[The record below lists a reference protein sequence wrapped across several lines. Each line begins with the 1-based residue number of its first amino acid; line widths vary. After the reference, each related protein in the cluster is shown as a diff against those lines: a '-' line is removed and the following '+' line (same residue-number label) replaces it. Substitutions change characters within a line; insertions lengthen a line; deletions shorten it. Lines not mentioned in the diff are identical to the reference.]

1 MNLQHFKKR
10 MGDKSLK
17 NDTFRIRRG
26 WTNASFF
33 ILPNVT
39 SENLWVS
46 AAEDLS
52 LNSMFMARKKKKL
65 HSEKQGQVLLLIQK
79 DIAPCIPDT
88 PSRYVS
94 ELGQLTLQS
103 GSEVSEIIILA
114 FR

>member
-1 MNLQHFKKR
+1 

-52 LNSMFMARKKKKL
+52 LNSMFMARKKNF
-65 HSEKQGQVLLLIQK
+65 
-79 DIAPCIPDT
+79 
-88 PSRYVS
+88 
-94 ELGQLTLQS
+94 TLRN
-103 GSEVSEIIILA
+103 EDKY
-114 FR
+114 FY

>member
-1 MNLQHFKKR
+1 

-33 ILPNVT
+33 IFPNVT